1 MRGTNGSDGRG
12 SAPYLCVPGA
22 GLGLAWPRGLA
33 LLEPG
38 VDPDLAVRLWHL
50 MAEGGDVTSFAQ
62 HLGAGRPADRLPGF
76 ALALATD
83 APADG
88 AAVDVHLAAR
98 GRYVASASAAT
109 DQSVAG
115 AGAARWNEREVA
127 AAIRFTVRAVGD
139 PTSDIGGAS
148 VPAPATPAA
157 ALPLVGGVL
166 PAQRLQTAGWLRA
179 RPDAPR
185 PEAEV
190 ARGAAE
196 DPSTDAA
203 PTDTLLRPAGP
214 ALGLGR
220 FRPAAR
226 PPARGPRPV
235 VPGLLCDAGHA
246 NRPDAVHCARCGV
259 PLAGPPTAVPRPA
272 LGQLVVSTG
281 EVVDL
286 TDDTVV
292 GRAPRAERPG
302 AGPAGRL
309 VVLPAAHVSAVH
321 LELRL
326 REWSVLAVDRRSTN
340 GTYLHRRGHPPE
352 RLTETPRELVPGD
365 VLDLG
370 HGAHV
375 TFRAL
380 PA

>member
-12 SAPYLCVPGA
+12 LAPYVCVPGA

-33 LLEPG
+33 LLDAA
-38 VDPDLAVRLWHL
+38 VDPGLAVRLWHL
-50 MAEGGDVTSFAQ
+50 MAEGGDVTTFAQ

-76 ALALATD
+76 ALALAAD
-83 APADG
+83 DPAAG

-115 AGAARWNEREVA
+115 AGAARWNERAVVA
-127 AAIRFTVRAVGD
+127 ATRFTVRAVGD
-139 PTSDIGGAS
+139 PAPDRA
-148 VPAPATPAA
+148 VDPAPPTA

-179 RPDAPR
+179 RPEAPR
-185 PEAEV
+185 PEPHV
-190 ARGAAE
+190 V
-196 DPSTDAA
+196 DAA
-203 PTDTLLRPAGP
+203 DVAVTDTLLRPAGP
-214 ALGLGR
+214 VGSL
-220 FRPAAR
+220 AR
-226 PPARGPRPV
+226 PRPVTARAAARGPRPV
-235 VPGLLCDAGHA
+235 VSGLVCDAGHA
-246 NRPDAVHCARCGV
+246 NPPGSPRCARCSV
-259 PLAGPPTAVPRPA
+259 PLAGPLTAVARPP

-286 TDDTVV
+286 TEDTVV
-292 GRAPRAERPG
+292 GRAPRADRPD

-309 VVLPAAHVSAVH
+309 VVLPEAHVSAVH

-326 REWSVLAVDRRSTN
+326 RDWSVLAVDRRSTN
-340 GTYLHRRGHPPE
+340 GTYLHRPGRPPE
-352 RLTETPRELVPGD
+352 RLTETPRELAPGD

-370 HGAHV
+370 HGAHLA
-375 TFRAL
+375 FRAL